1 MKKVLTKLGDRLGK
15 AYLPILLAVFSL
27 LLFMIM
33 FGSVHQKRVEI
44 KEGQL
49 AEKTIRA
56 NKNIENTYET
66 EQRKKLAAEA
76 VTPEYIYQ
84 EDTASVQHN
93 RIDKLFK
100 LIDSANEK
108 VDKEYSN
115 KQAKAKKEETIPAP
129 TVEERAASLKSLF
142 ESLPQDEVTFYQ
154 SFPNVFYQT
163 IFTLTSEQLDKVRS
177 ESLMLVDDAM
187 QNHVRE
193 SDLDKIRQEANGKI
207 QYLDITSTMQ
217 QVIRYIVNQGIVVND
232 IANEKRTEELRQKA
246 MNAVQPA
253 MIYQG
258 EIIVREGTQID
269 AKAVEKLELL
279 GMTSQNTSIFPMVA
293 LALAILLQVEVLIF
307 FTKQVTEP
315 SRQRSFIIFYTG
327 AMLISVILMK
337 FFQIFQTEQLM
348 YIPLF
353 YPAAFAPLIL
363 NHFVNRRSGI
373 IAAIF
378 QVVFALFIFYN
389 SIGTNSLTVILIMY
403 LFSGFLATVVKRK
416 RMSEQVFPALM
427 WVVVFPVFMAVV
439 LMIYQGM
446 SLTDGKTW
454 TALICASAGTVL
466 SFLAT
471 MGLHPYIELLV
482 TDDSM
487 IVLNELSNPNH
498 PLLKQL
504 LEEAP
509 GTYHHSMMVASLSA
523 NAVAEIGGRS
533 LLTRVACYYHD
544 IGKIKHANFFV
555 ENLPAGAENPHN
567 FLLPED
573 SKQIIFGHVID
584 GAKILEEY
592 NMPQMVIDICRQHH
606 GTTLMKFFYVKAKER
621 NPEIKESDFRYPGPR
636 PQTRE
641 AGIVSIADTCEA
653 AVRAMD
659 HPTNE
664 KIQAFVHNVIQDRIS
679 DGQLDECGLTMK
691 EIRIIE
697 KSLINGLCSTF
708 HSRIKYPKMKA
719 EAEEM
724 KDEQEKRDD

>member
-129 TVEERAASLKSLF
+129 TVEERVASLKSLF

-389 SIGTNSLTVILIMY
+389 SIGTNSLTVIL
-403 LFSGFLATVVKRK
+403 
-416 RMSEQVFPALM
+416 
-427 WVVVFPVFMAVV
+427 
-439 LMIYQGM
+439 